1 MATRVHESGVIQQ
14 AIARVWEV
22 VRPLDFS
29 FLTSVSKSEVEG
41 SVSKVGGTRRVT
53 YKDGAVQRFRLTE
66 LSDANHTLTYELID
80 SQPEVKYLSAI
91 HSVTLT
97 RIGTLNHTLVEL
109 VSDFSKDAD
118 LNSIQDAKYKKL
130 DFIRQLATA
139 VEPKAV
145 KFFRQVSMRT
155 SKFDKLT
162 GGQVDEAW
170 SAFDKDGNGVL
181 DKTEMKEVIEGL
193 LKRIASEQAAIR
205 GAVANMFQDAK
216 DEKTEVKAADVSEEI
231 FRDLQKRKEGL
242 VRELA
247 GRLDINKDGKVDYP
261 EFKLLFANWFESK
274 IQDGIRNAFK

>member
-97 RIGTLNHTLVEL
+97 RISTLNHTLVEL